1 MSNLTVYSEKI
12 FEKIKHIN
20 EYGEEF
26 WYARE
31 LQKVLEYRQWRRFE
45 EVIEKAKTACQ
56 GSGNNILE
64 HFADVGKSIP
74 MPKGGARIVNDIML
88 SRYALCGVTL
98 KAEKTE
104 TVFLLYF
111 FIKSAEGGLK
121 MDGYSYLTFDQRR
134 EIEALYGEGIRTV
147 EIAAK
152 IGRSVAAIYEE
163 LKRGYTGE
171 LDENKRPVYSADLAQ
186 QTAQENI
193 RRRGN
198 RRAANQ

>member
-1 MSNLTVYSEKI
+1 ML
-12 FEKIKHIN
+12 
-20 EYGEEF
+20 
-26 WYARE
+26 
-31 LQKVLEYRQWRRFE
+31 LLEYN
-45 EVIEKAKTACQ
+45 KTGAFVNCF
-56 GSGNNILE
+56 LK
-64 HFADVGKSIP
+64 FAGI
-74 MPKGGARIVNDIML
+74 
-88 SRYALCGVTL
+88 LCGVKL